1 MGKSK
6 TATRDVPSAPPPAPP
21 VNLVRD
27 GSLPPKSAQNAAAAG
42 TGRGL
47 ECRKCGCRHF
57 LVDHTRKVNRMIV
70 RYRRCRHCGQRMTTC
85 ERAIG

>member
-1 MGKSK
+1 MAKPK
-6 TATRDVPSAPPPAPP
+6 TATREAVSVSPQPPPVTQGSSP
-21 VNLVRD
+21 VPQPVQD
-27 GSLPPKSAQNAAAAG
+27 AAVAEA
-42 TGRGL
+42 GRGL

-85 ERAIG
+85 ERAVG